1 MPLIDPTDYDTGTPP
16 PNLRLA
22 ILFVLILGIGLAA
35 LGLIA

>member
-16 PNLRLA
+16 PDPWLA
-22 ILFVLILGIGLAA
+22 VAFVLILGIGLAA

>member
-16 PNLRLA
+16 PDARIA
-22 ILFVLILGIGLAA
+22 VTFVLILGIGLAV